1 MVNLAKLAKSKSG
14 IQVRLGGKDPQ
25 PVFIVMNTEDGP
37 AVDICHD
44 LEKYPYPIKENT
56 GDMLVAPDLVEHI
69 NPLNKG
75 FIKFM
80 NECWRILKIN
90 GRFLIATPY
99 AGSIGYFQDPGHVN
113 PCNEAT
119 WYYFDPMQ
127 GNGVLFQIYK
137 PKPWKM
143 VKIAWVPTGN
153 MEVLLEK
160 RPVDKFN
167 E

>member
-1 MVNLAKLAKSKSG
+1 MINLAKLSKLKG
-14 IQVRLGGKDPQ
+14 RVQLKLGGNDPQ
-25 PVFIVMNTEDGP
+25 PGFIVMNAEAGP

-44 LEKYPYPIKENT
+44 FETYPYPIEDNAV
-56 GDMLVAPDLVEHI
+56 DMLVAPDLVEHI

-90 GRFLIATPY
+90 GQFLISTPY
-99 AGSIGYFQDPGHVN
+99 AGSMGYFQDPCHVN

-119 WYYFDPMQ
+119 WYYFDPLQ
-127 GNGVLFQIYK
+127 TNGVLYQIYK
-137 PKPWKM
+137 PKPFKM

-160 RPVDKFN
+160 RPVDKLA
-167 E
+167 